1 MEFRKA
7 VKSDLPELNRV
18 FSKIVRDLD
27 SRNIHVWD
35 EEYPFCSFPEDIE
48 KGGLYVLFDKD
59 KLVSAFAIY
68 RENISAPYVDWQD
81 NNAKALYVERLGVNI
96 GYYRQGI
103 ANFMMDKAADL
114 VREAGFEY
122 LRLFV
127 AEINLPAI
135 AFYKKAGF
143 VFADGVYIDE
153 IGDTPLPELGMEK
166 KIV

>member
-7 VKSDLPELNRV
+7 FKSDLYQLNRV
-18 FSKIVRDLD
+18 FSDIVHDLD
-27 SRNIHVWD
+27 DRNIHVWD
-35 EEYPFCSFPEDIE
+35 EEYPFCSFPEDVE
-48 KGGLYVLFDKD
+48 KGGLYVLYDND

-68 RENISAPYVDWQD
+68 EENISAPYVNWQD
-81 NNAKALYVERLGVNI
+81 NNAKALYVERLGVNTE
-96 GYYRQGI
+96 YYRQGI
-103 ANFMMDKAADL
+103 AEFMMDRASDL
-114 VREAGFEY
+114 VRGAGFEY

-143 VFADGVYIDE
+143 VFADGVYVDE
-153 IGDTPLPELGMEK
+153 IGGSPLPELGMEK